1 MSVHPLGAWPLVIDV
16 SMLEPVA
23 LAKWRSQATAIAAG
37 GVAVSCG
44 FAVLFGVIGLQF
56 RRKAEQNARLA
67 ATAAALR
74 ASEARVL
81 DFAEMS
87 SDWLWELDAGLRF
100 SWVSDSPVIR
110 AMGIPMRMGMTPWEA
125 LQRQPD
131 DAALGTVAL
140 RYAGAAAIPRFPRP

>member
-1 MSVHPLGAWPLVIDV
+1 M
-16 SMLEPVA
+16 
-23 LAKWRSQATAIAAG
+23 
-37 GVAVSCG
+37 
-44 FAVLFGVIGLQF
+44 LFGVIGQQF

-100 SWVSDSPVIR
+100 SWVSDSPMIR
-110 AMGIPMRMGMTPWEA
+110 AMGIPLRMGMTPWEA
-125 LQRQPD
+125 LGADLSTPHWAR
-131 DAALGTVAL
+131 L
-140 RYAGAAAIPRFPRP
+140 RSDMLARRPFRDFRDRGNGP